1 MRQQLLLIED
11 VEDLGRSGDLVKV
24 KAGFARNYLLP
35 QKKGIIADKNTIRMQ
50 DRLQKERQKKAEI
63 ELKKAAEVEKK
74 LEAITLKKYVKI
86 DPEGNM
92 YGSVS
97 VQDISDLLKEE
108 GIELSKKSIRITK
121 PIKETGTHPIP
132 LKLQEGVDAKVILK
146 IIPEGV
152 IEAEVDEVIVKS
164 IEDQAKA
171 DPTDEDLSSP
181 KQKWTD
187 QEKKEVKDA
196 TKKI

>member
-24 KAGFARNYLLP
+24 RAGFARNYLLP
-35 QKKGIIADKNTIRMQ
+35 QRKGVIADKNTIRMQ
-50 DRLQKERQKKAEI
+50 ERLQKERQKKAEV
-63 ELKKAAEVEKK
+63 ELKKATEIAQK
-74 LEAITLKKYVKI
+74 LESITLKRHVKI

-97 VQDISDLLKEE
+97 AHDVSDLLKEE
-108 GIELSKKSIRITK
+108 GIELPKKAIRMTK
-121 PIKETGTHPIP
+121 SIKETGTHSIA
-132 LKLQEGVDAKVILK
+132 LKLQEGVEATVVLK

-152 IEAEVDEVIVKS
+152 IEAEVDQVVVKP
-164 IEDQAKA
+164 IEDNSVG
-171 DPTDEDLSSP
+171 DPTEEDLSPS
-181 KQKWTD
+181 KQQWTEK
-187 QEKKEVKDA
+187 EKKEVKDA